1 MNLSE
6 FREISDLSMT
16 IFGLEL
22 WVLGGP
28 FSSSRIEMNFY
39 LALGHM
45 GNYAELDLIRP
56 EITTSKTVGA
66 NFAVFLF
73 CTKKTQKKDV
83 ARESK
88 FSGRGRIKKYD
99 VIRTRFPPFA

>member
-56 EITTSKTVGA
+56 EITTFKTVGA
-66 NFAVFLF
+66 NFAVYE
-73 CTKKTQKKDV
+73 KKTKRKMSQEKANFQVEEERK
-83 ARESK
+83 S
-88 FSGRGRIKKYD
+88 D
-99 VIRTRFPPFA
+99 VISCSRKMP